1 MSTEQQ
7 NQGWLQSILEGGLPQ
22 VIAGPAGKAIS
33 RLIGAGVEIPAA
45 WLKQKAQAIHD
56 ETKAKS
62 IVMEKL
68 AAKSAELGFSDPE
81 LLDRGLNNLL
91 GKAYREQVNREVVAK
106 KAIEY
111 LADDPPPEQSPG
123 PSDDWIDLF
132 EGYAA
137 RATSENMRD
146 LFARVLSGE
155 IRKPGH
161 FSPATLHF
169 VSVLD
174 GPTAKL
180 IEEALP
186 WCVNCEYV
194 LKDAV
199 GDTIAYGQWL
209 VLEEAGFVTFGGGS
223 LSRSVKPNEQKFAFF
238 RMGRKGLLVQ
248 FPDTNERNP
257 KAIKLTKAGEELA
270 ATIPVTFELERVG
283 TWFWSFGAEQVFLAD
298 VVKDN
303 EGNEALSGSY
313 VHVAKPSS
321 D

>member
-1 MSTEQQ
+1 MPTEQES
-7 NQGWLQSILEGGLPQ
+7 QGWLQSVLEGGLPQ
-22 VIAGPAGKAIS
+22 IIAGPAGKAIS

-45 WLKQKAQAIHD
+45 WLEQKAQAIQD
-56 ETKAKS
+56 ETKARS
-62 IVMEKL
+62 MVMEAL
-68 AAKSAELGFSDPE
+68 AAKSAELGLSDPG

-91 GKAYREQVNREVVAK
+91 GKAYREQINREAIAK

-111 LADDPPPEQSPG
+111 LADDPPLGQSPG
-123 PSDDWIDLF
+123 PSDDWIDMF

-186 WCVNCEYV
+186 WCINCEYV

-199 GDTIAYGQWL
+199 GDSIIYGQWL
-209 VLEEAGFVTFGGGS
+209 VLEEAGFVTFAGGT
-223 LSRSVKPNEQKFAFF
+223 LSRSVKPNEQKFVFF
-238 RMGRKGLLVQ
+238 RMGRKGVLVQ

-257 KAIKLTKAGEELA
+257 KAVKLTKAGEELA
-270 ATIPVTFELERVG
+270 ATIPVTFEFERVAK
-283 TWFWSFGAEQVFLAD
+283 WFWGFGAEQVLLVD
-298 VVKDN
+298 VMKDN
-303 EGNEALSGSY
+303 EGKDVLSGPY